1 MNKAQIKLELNEP
14 LVIDN
19 VTYHVAEHPALPG
32 VPYIQRGA
40 RGFVVQLVSPTTERF
55 ALKYFKLKYRV
66 PELVTVGKAL
76 HKFAHLPGLR
86 AASRTVFTSQT
97 HPNLI
102 RSYPAL
108 DYGMLMPWI

>member
-40 RGFVVQLVSPTTERF
+40 RGFVVQLISPGIERF

-66 PELVTVGKAL
+66 VSLEAVG
-76 HKFAHLPGLR
+76 R
-86 AASRTVFTSQT
+86 ISRSE
-97 HPNLI
+97 
-102 RSYPAL
+102 
-108 DYGMLMPWI
+108 W